1 MTIAVN
7 EKVYILSKSYG
18 DSLDSARDRQQRCGR
33 YHSEM
38 ITVNG
43 ENRIAMIG
51 YYTGKSK
58 YMASDTRIS
67 SHDINYPDIFVI
79 DYGRPAL
86 SGDYYERQDFLTE
99 SDLSRPASGG
109 LKFWHEGVIT
119 LDDSLF
125 EL

>member
-1 MTIAVN
+1 MTIAVS

-58 YMASDTRIS
+58 YSYR
-67 SHDINYPDIFVI
+67 NVFVI
-79 DYGRPAL
+79 DYRRPAL

-99 SDLSRPASGG
+99 SDLSR
-109 LKFWHEGVIT
+109 WQDCTIT
-119 LDDSLF
+119 LEDSLF